1 MRIKKIKGVV
11 KDYDWGNADFIPSL
25 IGGYDGKPQAE
36 LWFGCH
42 PLGEAVTEDGERLSA
57 VIRDDKGYLGRDYDR
72 FGGELPFLFKVLAI
86 DRPLSLQCHPTR
98 AQAEDGWKREAQLRA
113 EGKEHDYQDPNP
125 KAEVIA
131 ALSPITAMCG
141 FRDIEVIDA
150 DLAALMPLSY
160 ARYLKAMC
168 KDPRTLFLGLYG
180 LSSDEKKE
188 VLEEFRKGLEDSGGD
203 SWSGLF
209 LTRKGIALEC
219 LDKFPGDIGAV
230 FPYLMNVMELQIGEA
245 LFLQPDTLHAYVFG
259 NGIELM
265 NASDNVLRGGLT
277 SKRVDLAEL
286 ERIMDFSSIDPEK
299 ARFVKDGYGRG
310 VYTLPEDDFS
320 LLTASSGSYV
330 ISGAPVSLV
339 LAVDGVTR
347 FSAGGE
353 NLTLEK
359 GECAIIPADT
369 QYTMNVRGRVYIAEA
384 GRRS

>member
-188 VLEEFRKGLEDSGGD
+188 VLDRPDYCDFYGVLYENTQNGESFVLHGDDVLTSPAIVALARIPQEDIVQVDEWTAFDLPFEYRKELDMQRLENCGYNLAVVFSSSVEGA
-203 SWSGLF
+203 SF
-209 LTRKGIALEC
+209 KGAVGSTLWIDEVSLEC
-219 LDKFPGDIGAV
+219 
-230 FPYLMNVMELQIGEA
+230 E
-245 LFLQPDTLHAYVFG
+245 
-259 NGIELM
+259 
-265 NASDNVLRGGLT
+265 
-277 SKRVDLAEL
+277 
-286 ERIMDFSSIDPEK
+286 
-299 ARFVKDGYGRG
+299 
-310 VYTLPEDDFS
+310 
-320 LLTASSGSYV
+320 
-330 ISGAPVSLV
+330 
-339 LAVDGVTR
+339 
-347 FSAGGE
+347 
-353 NLTLEK
+353 
-359 GECAIIPADT
+359 
-369 QYTMNVRGRVYIAEA
+369 
-384 GRRS
+384 